1 MVKKSLYIVKHDP
14 EPKIKAR
21 RKLIGKPIVTGY
33 DDYKAN
39 GGVIRVLEREKAS
52 ALPEFALYMKE
63 GSSLLTEALI
73 SAGLIEEEKGK
84 WVLRTDKFSIF
95 IYMLTGR

>member
-1 MVKKSLYIVKHDP
+1 MTRKNKTPLYVVKHDP

-21 RKLIGKPIVTGY
+21 RKLIAEPIVLGY
-33 DDYKAN
+33 DDYKAD
-39 GGVIRVLEREKAS
+39 GGVIRVLEREKAP

-63 GSSLLTEALI
+63 WSPLLTEALI
-73 SAGLIEEEKGK
+73 KAGLIEEKRGK

-95 IYMLTGR
+95 VYA